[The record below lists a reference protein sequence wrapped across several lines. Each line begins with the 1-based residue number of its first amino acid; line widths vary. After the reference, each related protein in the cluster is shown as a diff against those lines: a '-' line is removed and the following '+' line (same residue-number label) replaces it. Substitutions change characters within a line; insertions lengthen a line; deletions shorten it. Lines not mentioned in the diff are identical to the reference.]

1 MTFTDFSHGPTDE
14 GDLDLASQRL
24 CGVARVT
31 PMLRSASLDARAGIA
46 VHLKL
51 ECLQESGSF
60 KFRGAANKIL
70 SLDARERR
78 RGVIACSGSNHGI
91 AVAYAAAR
99 LGVPATI
106 LMPKDSP
113 SRRVSAVKD
122 LGVVVRLY
130 HREADDPEELCRHLV
145 EKRGFTLIRATEDE
159 AVIAGYGTCAREA
172 FAQLPA
178 EGEPEAI
185 FVPANSGGLAAGIT
199 LAIQACRIPCN
210 TIVVEPVGFDDIGR
224 SLASGG
230 YEQNIRR
237 SGSACGEL
245 INPSPGQHAL
255 TILRNAAASG
265 TNVTDADVLRA
276 MKVAFD
282 EFQLL
287 LEPSGAI
294 ALAAVL
300 AGRFPEGMRSVL
312 VVLTGGNIE
321 YPAFLTCLS
330 RVTSSPKNR
339 LRE

>member
-1 MTFTDFSHGPTDE
+1 MTFTGFGHGPTDKGE
-14 GDLDLASQRL
+14 LDLASERL
-24 CGVARVT
+24 SGVARVT

-70 SLDARERR
+70 SLDARECR
-78 RGVIACSGSNHGI
+78 RGVIACSGSNHGV

-106 LMPKDSP
+106 LMPKDTP

-159 AVIAGYGTCAREA
+159 TVIAGYGTCVREA
-172 FAQLPA
+172 FAQVP
-178 EGEPEAI
+178 EVGELEAI
-185 FVPANSGGLAAGIT
+185 FVPASSGGLAAGIA
-199 LAIQACRIPCN
+199 LAIQASRIPCS

-237 SGSACGEL
+237 SGSVCGEL
-245 INPSPGQHAL
+245 INPSPGKLAL
-255 TILRNAAASG
+255 PILRNAAASG

-276 MKVAFD
+276 MKVAFE

-300 AGRFPEGMRSVL
+300 AGRFPEGMRSAL

-330 RVTSSPKNR
+330 RVTSSHR
-339 LRE
+339 SSLT